1 MAYLNCGTF
10 ERLGSLGN
18 QRMATTAATSF
29 VLFSLL
35 LALASVSAVTL
46 SPPSSSSS
54 GGDADAGSN
63 STDFIL
69 SCCRRTRYPR
79 LCFASLSSSSGKV
92 GRDPVRLAR
101 TAADVA
107 LSRIQ
112 SLSLRLAALRRE
124 VAAAGGREAAALRD
138 CCDTMGDA
146 ADLAQRSL
154 RELGGLEGA
163 VGPEVAWRVGN
174 AQTWLSA
181 AMTDEDTCSDGFE
194 GVAGVGG
201 VKGEVSVRV
210 ERVKHFTSN
219 ALALVNML
227 VNS

>member
-1 MAYLNCGTF
+1 
-10 ERLGSLGN
+10 
-18 QRMATTAATSF
+18 MATTAVTSF

-35 LALASVSAVTL
+35 LVLASVSAVTL

-54 GGDADAGSN
+54 SDADAGSN
-63 STDFIL
+63 STEFIL
-69 SCCRRTRYPR
+69 ACCRRTRYPR

-124 VAAAGGREAAALRD
+124 AAAAGGREAAALRD
-138 CCDTMGDA
+138 CCDMMGDA
-146 ADLAQRSL
+146 ADLAQRSS

-194 GVAGVGG
+194 GVSGLGG
-201 VKGEVSVRV
+201 VKGEVSARV
-210 ERVKHFTSN
+210 ERVKRFTSN

-227 VNS
+227 VNT